1 MLPQKIQIIQKI
13 IQKTSHQL
21 HQNLS
26 IMLFCRYQVLQ

>member
-1 MLPQKIQIIQKI
+1 MLPQKIQIIQK